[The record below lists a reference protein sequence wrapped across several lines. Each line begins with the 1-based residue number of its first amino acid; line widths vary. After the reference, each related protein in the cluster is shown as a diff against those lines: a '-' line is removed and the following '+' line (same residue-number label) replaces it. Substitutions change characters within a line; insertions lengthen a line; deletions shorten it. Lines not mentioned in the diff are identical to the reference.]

1 MLTPQN
7 TRTQQTTNYGRWNYV
22 QLLCGFRATHSE
34 LLFYNMRIMKD
45 GNKI

>member
-7 TRTQQTTNYGRWNYV
+7 TRTQQTINYGMRNYV
-22 QLLCGFRATHSE
+22 QLLGGFRATHSE
-34 LLFYNMRIMKD
+34 LLFYNMRIIID